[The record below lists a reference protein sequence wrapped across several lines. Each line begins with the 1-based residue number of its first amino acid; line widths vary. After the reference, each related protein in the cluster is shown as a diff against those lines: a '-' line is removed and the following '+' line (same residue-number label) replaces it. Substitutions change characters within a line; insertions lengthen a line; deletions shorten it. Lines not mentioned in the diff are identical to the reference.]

1 MEVLRDLLMWGS
13 KTDESRTVIVSM
25 GGERVS
31 NHSDIPE
38 GPGQPVVDLEDN
50 DGTEEFVEGGQSEFG
65 GEKPWKPEAPSFFVW
80 CR

>member
-1 MEVLRDLLMWGS
+1 
-13 KTDESRTVIVSM
+13 M

-65 GEKPWKPEAPSFFVW
+65 GEKPWKPEAPSFFV
-80 CR
+80 

>member
-1 MEVLRDLLMWGS
+1 
-13 KTDESRTVIVSM
+13 M
-25 GGERVS
+25 GGERIS

-65 GEKPWKPEAPSFFVW
+65 GEKPWRPEAPSGDLRPPNFFCDVDKR
-80 CR
+80 CMKLFCF